1 MWNIFI
7 TGTSRGIGYFLA
19 QEFSKNHH
27 IFWLS
32 RTKSH
37 LDITEFL
44 WDIQDTYFLQQI
56 AQEILEIDRL
66 ILNAGVGYFD
76 AFLNI
81 SPETYRE
88 MTLTNLL
95 SPIILTHILLPKI
108 KKGIIGIGS
117 HAGKKSLKYGVW
129 YSASKFGFRGF
140 LLTLKNETRKKIHL
154 VNPKIVKTDFHTHSK
169 IPISPEI
176 PTTSKEEILLTI
188 ERILLEKEK
197 RFEIDL

>member
-1 MWNIFI
+1 M
-7 TGTSRGIGYFLA
+7 
-19 QEFSKNHH
+19 
-27 IFWLS
+27 
-32 RTKSH
+32 
-37 LDITEFL
+37 
-44 WDIQDTYFLQQI
+44 QQI

-117 HAGKKSLKYGVW
+117 HAGKKSLKYGV
-129 YSASKFGFRGF
+129 
-140 LLTLKNETRKKIHL
+140 
-154 VNPKIVKTDFHTHSK
+154 
-169 IPISPEI
+169 
-176 PTTSKEEILLTI
+176 
-188 ERILLEKEK
+188 
-197 RFEIDL
+197 